1 MYHNAERRY
10 QLLDY
15 VLTILKDLVLE
26 SVPTPLLCLL
36 ILSLVTATQVS
47 SEQHTVKVRQ
57 AIQVP
62 LVIAPSTA
70 MRSMQP

>member
-15 VLTILKDLVLE
+15 VLTLLKDLVLE

-36 ILSLVTATQVS
+36 ILSLVTTTQVS

>member
-15 VLTILKDLVLE
+15 LLTLLKDLVLE
-26 SVPTPLLCLL
+26 SVPTQLLCLL
-36 ILSLVTATQVS
+36 ILLLVTTTQVS

-57 AIQVP
+57 AIQVH
-62 LVIAPSTA
+62 LVVAPSTA